1 MSDVFQSG
9 YEEGLEDSLA
19 VLYQWIVSGIEE
31 TDEIALVLRYIEA
44 ELGWEGDEDTDEDTT
59 D

>member
-1 MSDVFQSG
+1 MSDAFQSG
-9 YEEGLEDSLA
+9 YEEGINDGLEL
-19 VLYQWIVSGIEE
+19 LYDWIVLGIEE